1 MNGPQLHLDGV
12 TLRYGGLTAVDH
24 VDMALAPGE
33 IVGLVGPN
41 GSGKTSTI
49 NAISGVSVIS
59 EGKISLRGNDV
70 STAPPH
76 QLARQG
82 VARTFQLV
90 RLLNGMTVEENVAA
104 GCHAAAGERGLRASL
119 RSLVSPGRLAGGVA
133 ERVQDALNRAGI
145 ARLSQELVGG
155 LPFGIQ
161 RRVEVARAIAPR
173 PEVLLLD
180 EPAAGLSERDL
191 EDLERIVR
199 HQAELGCTVVLVDH
213 HLDFVLRTC
222 PRVVVLN
229 FGKLI
234 FDGSGKDAMD
244 DPQVRE
250 AYVGT

>member
-1 MNGPQLHLDGV
+1 MTEPQLCLEGV

-24 VDMALAPGE
+24 LDLSLAPGE

-104 GCHAAAGERGLRASL
+104 GCHTASGGRRWKASM
-119 RSLVSPGRLAGGVA
+119 RSILSPGRLAGDVG
-133 ERVQDALNRAGI
+133 ERVQDALNRAGV
-145 ARLSQELVGG
+145 SQFSHELVGG
-155 LPFGIQ
+155 LPFGLQ

-180 EPAAGLSERDL
+180 EPAAGLSEGDL
-191 EDLERIVR
+191 EDLASIIRD
-199 HQAELGCTVVLVDH
+199 QAETGCAVVLVDH
-213 HLDFVLRTC
+213 HLEFVLRTC

-234 FDGSGKDAMD
+234 FDGSGDDALEH
-244 DPQVRE
+244 QEVRE
-250 AYVGT
+250 AYVGA